1 MATLTRST
9 GRFAGS
15 AATWIRRTVALRSAD
30 SPTKLRLA
38 MAVTVLA
45 ALLLSIAGWYSIDR
59 RDTAIDDAARAAEQ
73 LIQVQD
79 VRVQVVQA
87 DSIASNAY
95 LVGGQEAADQR
106 AEYDS
111 RIAAAAAGLLVAVQG
126 ATSLDATELESVNQ
140 RLAVYVGLVEQARAN
155 NRQGFP
161 VGAAYQR
168 QARAVASVLVDSLRT
183 VEQSTR
189 QRVDDSMARAHR
201 ASWTLIASGLLV
213 LVALV
218 IGSWWLA
225 LRWRR
230 LVNVPLAVAAV
241 IVVLVLTVGLGV
253 NGRAVSKAG
262 DAVRGP
268 LSAADLVAQAR
279 AAAFDARSS
288 EALTLINRG
297 NGAAYETEW
306 QLSSSIVAEA
316 LAESCTTYGVGCGA
330 LLSYEA
336 YADSHVLVRSLDD
349 AGDWDQAVE
358 LATAGSLNTVVQQS
372 GSNPPADFEAFAV
385 ASSDEL
391 VEQSSTAAISFDEA
405 DGPLLVL
412 RWSVV
417 AAGLVVA
424 ALAFSGYG
432 RRLREYR

>member
-15 AATWIRRTVALRSAD
+15 AATWIRQTVALRSAD

-38 MAVTVLA
+38 MALTVLA

-95 LVGGQEAADQR
+95 LVGGQEAPDQR

-126 ATSLDATELESVNQ
+126 ASSLDATELESVNQ

-201 ASWTLIASGLLV
+201 ASWSLIASALLV
-213 LVALV
+213 LIAVV

-225 LRWRR
+225 VRWRR

-316 LAESCTTYGVGCGA
+316 LAESCTTFGVGCGA

-336 YADSHVLVRSLDD
+336 YADSHALVRSLDD

-358 LATAGSLNTVVQQS
+358 LATAGSLNGVVQQS

-391 VEQSSTAAISFDEA
+391 LEQSTAASQAFDDA
-405 DGPLLVL
+405 DAPLLVL

-417 AAGLVVA
+417 AAGLVIA

>member
-1 MATLTRST
+1 MA
-9 GRFAGS
+9 G
-15 AATWIRRTVALRSAD
+15 
-30 SPTKLRLA
+30 
-38 MAVTVLA
+38 TVLA

-106 AEYDS
+106 AEYDA

-201 ASWTLIASGLLV
+201 ASWSLIASGLLV
-213 LVALV
+213 LIALV
-218 IGSWWLA
+218 VGSWWLA
-225 LRWRR
+225 VGWRR

-306 QLSSSIVAEA
+306 QLASSIVAEA
-316 LAESCTTYGVGCGA
+316 LAGSCTTFGVGCGA

-358 LATAGSLNTVVQQS
+358 LATAGTLNGVVQLS
-372 GSNPPADFEAFAV
+372 GSNPPADFESFAV
-385 ASSDEL
+385 ASNDEL
-391 VEQSSTAAISFDEA
+391 LEQSTAAAHGFDEA
-405 DGPLLVL
+405 DAPLVVL

-417 AAGLVVA
+417 AAGLAIAV
-424 ALAFSGYG
+424 LAFAGYG

>member
-15 AATWIRRTVALRSAD
+15 AATWIRQTVALRSAD

-59 RDTAIDDAARAAEQ
+59 RDTAIDNAARAAEQ

-372 GSNPPADFEAFAV
+372 GSNPPVDFEAFAV

-417 AAGLVVA
+417 AAGLVIA

>member
-15 AATWIRRTVALRSAD
+15 AATWIRQTVALRSAD

-87 DSIASNAY
+87 DSIASIAY
-95 LVGGQEAADQR
+95 LVGGQEAPDQR

-189 QRVDDSMARAHR
+189 QRVDDSMTRAHR
-201 ASWTLIASGLLV
+201 ASWTLIAAGLLV
-213 LVALV
+213 LVLLV

-225 LRWRR
+225 VRWRR
-230 LVNVPLAVAAV
+230 LVNVPLAIAGV

-279 AAAFDARSS
+279 AAGFDARSS

-297 NGAAYETEW
+297 TGAAYETGW

-316 LAESCTTYGVGCGA
+316 LLESCDTYGVGCGA
-330 LLSYEA
+330 VLSYEA
-336 YADSHVLVRSLDD
+336 YADSHALVRSLDD

-358 LATAGSLNTVVQQS
+358 LATAGSLGALVQQS

-385 ASSDEL
+385 ASNDEL
-391 VEQSSTAAISFDEA
+391 VEQSATASQAFDDA
-405 DGPLLVL
+405 DSQLLVL
-412 RWSVV
+412 RWIVV
-417 AAGLVVA
+417 AAGLAIA
-424 ALAFSGYG
+424 ALAFSGYE